1 MIAARMRECLRLLRW
16 SESDFA
22 EEVGYPVATARNW
35 LWARERPPLG
45 VVAWLEALVKAHRSL
60 PRPSMPAT
68 PANRRADA
76 MSATGMSAA
85 PEIRTVPAIE
95 PGPIPGNGPTFDPG
109 METVEPRKESV
120 MDRSSFEKPV
130 TILTGLGTPTKIESA
145 AQAHA
150 LLADW
155 PAASRTA
162 AHDIAAKA
170 CRAAMDGEIDAETA
184 RATFVAFA
192 RRNDL
197 LVPQTNGAIASGTIA
212 GCTTRSQHVNASA

>member
-22 EEVGYPVATARNW
+22 EEAGYPVARAKAW
-35 LWARERPPLG
+35 LYGREHPPL
-45 VVAWLEALVKAHRSL
+45 VVMAWLETLAKVHRLL
-60 PRPSMPAT
+60 PRPSMPPQ
-68 PANRRADA
+68 PAALHSLIGA
-76 MSATGMSAA
+76 VVPQAA
-85 PEIRTVPAIE
+85 LEDRSGWTVE
-95 PGPIPGNGPTFDPG
+95 PG
-109 METVEPRKESV
+109 MEPVELPKFPKESV

-130 TILTGLGTPTKIESA
+130 TILTGLGSPTKIESA
-145 AQAHA
+145 AEAYA

-155 PAASRTA
+155 PSASRTA
-162 AHDIAAKA
+162 AHDIAARA

-197 LVPQTNGAIASGTIA
+197 LAPQTSSTVAGGTVIDWA
-212 GCTTRSQHVNASA
+212 TRSQRVNAPA